1 MPLTNNPTLHY
12 FKYNLRTVYSYTPIP
27 LLLFYH
33 LSYVINP
40 QYIIYVY
47 TQYIIRIYTQS
58 NLKWAIYLN
67 AKAKTKTSKEKQDR
81 IKSMLEKT
89 IFFDKT
95 QKNTIKDK
103 KNEKLHFIKIKNLYF
118 SKDTVKKMK
127 S

>member
-1 MPLTNNPTLHY
+1 MFLTNNPTLHY
-12 FKYNLRTVYSYTPIP
+12 FKYNLRTMYSYTPIP

-40 QYIIYVY
+40 QYTIYVY
-47 TQYIIRIYTQS
+47 TQYIIHIYTQS

-95 QKNTIKDK
+95 QKTP
-103 KNEKLHFIKIKNLYF
+103 
-118 SKDTVKKMK
+118 
-127 S
+127 